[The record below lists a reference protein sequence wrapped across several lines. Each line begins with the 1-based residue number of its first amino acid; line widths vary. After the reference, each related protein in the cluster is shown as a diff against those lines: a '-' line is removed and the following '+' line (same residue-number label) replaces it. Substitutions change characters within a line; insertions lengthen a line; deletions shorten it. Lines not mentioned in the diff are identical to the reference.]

1 MKTIVIYTGKGG
13 VGKTTTSTSV
23 AYLLANY
30 HDKRVLLID
39 LDAQGNASQTYGVFD
54 AESER
59 NISELFNNALHNVE
73 YDVHDYIIHS
83 DYGVDIISSNMHLMH
98 TNGVILADENDIQFN
113 ILKNILSQVE
123 NEYDICIC
131 DCGLLLDMAVEN
143 AIMAADLIISPIK
156 IGGYELASLDELVF
170 QRDEFLKIRSYV
182 PVKPL
187 ITMFQKNKTSLR
199 IMAALMQE
207 YAGDIFANFVR
218 NSAVVVKSTFGDGP
232 IPYISK
238 NGIASKDY
246 KAVVDELLEV
256 I

>member
-13 VGKTTTSTSV
+13 VGKTTTSTSI

-73 YDVHDYIIHS
+73 YHVHDYIIHS

-113 ILKNILSQVE
+113 ILKNILS
-123 NEYDICIC
+123 
-131 DCGLLLDMAVEN
+131 
-143 AIMAADLIISPIK
+143 
-156 IGGYELASLDELVF
+156 
-170 QRDEFLKIRSYV
+170 
-182 PVKPL
+182 
-187 ITMFQKNKTSLR
+187 
-199 IMAALMQE
+199 
-207 YAGDIFANFVR
+207 
-218 NSAVVVKSTFGDGP
+218 
-232 IPYISK
+232 
-238 NGIASKDY
+238 
-246 KAVVDELLEV
+246 
-256 I
+256 